1 MSGRGNKMTTGTR
14 RKILRNA
21 AKCLVC
27 EEIIESKHRHDFV
40 SCSCWK
46 TDELLPPAK
55 HTRIFVDGGLEY
67 LRFGASDMSRFQ
79 PLFEYGELAD
89 VYSAEHD

>member
-1 MSGRGNKMTTGTR
+1 MSGRGGKMTTGAR
-14 RKILRNA
+14 RRIVRNA

-27 EEIIESKHRHDFV
+27 EETIESRHRNDFV

-46 TDELLPPAK
+46 TDELLPPGK
-55 HTRIFVDGGLEY
+55 HTHIFVDGGLEY
-67 LRFGASDMSRFQ
+67 LRFGACDMSKFN